1 MKKKGDKKLKGT
13 IVLEPDFKIS
23 VSSIKSHCFQIMPHD
38 KSKRIYY
45 IHGENDK
52 EAEEWITTLEKAKM
66 VSSTPLVP
74 STPSTPNSV
83 KVENKETKKEEP
95 NIEEKGNKTGKKDEK
110 LVKVQVNVVSNNNNE
125 AKKKKEG
132 YSEEEQKKNNF
143 FTSSIPSKTS

>member
-1 MKKKGDKKLKGT
+1 MTDKEGYLRKQGEKFKTWKKRWFVLKRNELNYYEKKGDKKLKGT

-95 NIEEKGNKTGKKDEK
+95 NIEEKGNKTGKK
-110 LVKVQVNVVSNNNNE
+110 
-125 AKKKKEG
+125 G
-132 YSEEEQKKNNF
+132 
-143 FTSSIPSKTS
+143 